1 MNFFNRF
8 GRNARLFLLATV
20 IGGVATSGLQLFFNI
35 YLRSRDFDLDFIGLI
50 NAIPA
55 AAALV
60 VGVPMGMLSDR
71 MGRRRAMFI
80 GLGLSTLAAWGM
92 VSAPSRELMLVMA
105 CCKGIADSLY
115 VLSQAPFMMR
125 AAGEK
130 ERTLLFSLNFGL
142 TTISGA
148 VGNLLAG
155 QLPAWFGHWLGVGAE
170 SPQAYQ
176 AVLTVSVLSGGLS
189 LIPVWLIRE
198 MKWPGGRREPPVGL
212 EDFRKL
218 LRPAVLRLAA
228 PNFIIGFG
236 AAILIPYMTLFF
248 KGRFA
253 VPDAQLGLLFSLS
266 AALTG
271 VATVIGPA
279 IAHRLDS
286 KIKAVVLTQG
296 ASLFFLLVMGFVPNF
311 GVAGGSF
318 LMRAALMNMASPL
331 YSAFSM
337 EHTSERERG
346 AVNSVMTLMWEVG
359 WTVGPYLSGVVQARW
374 GFSPLFVLTGLL
386 YAVAIGLT
394 WRFFGKTEAETRLAA
409 EAALLAE
416 QAAGQA
422 SGDEGDSGV
431 PANCLKIRP

>member
-1 MNFFNRF
+1 MNYFYRF
-8 GRNARLFLLATV
+8 SRNARLFLLATV
-20 IGGVATSGLQLFFNI
+20 VSGVTTSGLQLFFNI
-35 YLRSRDFDLDFIGLI
+35 YLRSRHFDLDFIGLI

-60 VGVPMGMLSDR
+60 VGVPMGILSDR
-71 MGRRRAMFI
+71 MGRRRAMLI
-80 GLGLSTLAAWGM
+80 GLSISTLAALGM
-92 VSAPSRELMLVMA
+92 IRAESQELMVAMA
-105 CCKGIADSLY
+105 CVKGVSDSLY
-115 VLSQAPFMMR
+115 ILSLAPFMMR
-125 AAGEK
+125 AAGDK
-130 ERTLLFSLNFGL
+130 ERTLLFSLNVGL

-155 QLPAWFGHWLGVGAE
+155 QLPAWFGVWLGVGPE

-176 AVLTVSVLSGGLS
+176 AVLTMSVLGGGLS
-189 LIPVWLIRE
+189 LVPVWLIRE
-198 MKWPGGRREPPVGL
+198 ITWPGSRREPPVGL

-218 LRPAVLRLAA
+218 LRPSVLRLAT

-236 AAILIPYMTLFF
+236 AAILIPYMNLFF

-279 IAHRLDS
+279 LAQRLGS
-286 KIKAVVLTQG
+286 KIRTVVLVQG
-296 ASLFFLLVMGFVPNF
+296 ASLFFLQVLGFVPVF
-311 GVAGGSF
+311 WVAGGSF
-318 LMRAALMNMASPL
+318 LLRAALMNMASPL
-331 YSAFSM
+331 YSAFAM
-337 EHTSERERG
+337 ENTAERERG

-386 YAVAIGLT
+386 YALAISLT
-394 WRFFGKTEAETRLAA
+394 WRFFGRTEAEA
-409 EAALLAE
+409 EAARAA
-416 QAAGQA
+416 QAA
-422 SGDEGDSGV
+422 
-431 PANCLKIRP
+431 PCP